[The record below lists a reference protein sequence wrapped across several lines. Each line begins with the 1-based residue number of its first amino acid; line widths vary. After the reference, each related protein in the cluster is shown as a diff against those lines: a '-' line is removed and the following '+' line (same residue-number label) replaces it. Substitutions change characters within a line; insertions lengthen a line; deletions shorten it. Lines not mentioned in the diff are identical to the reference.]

1 MSGML
6 KKVQSGSPFRPRA
19 GDWNA
24 FVDAARNFEER
35 QRSRSRPE
43 LRENALPSGVV
54 FVRNS
59 TGADQDRFA
68 ILGMDEPVI
77 SPTDHLDRF
86 RNRIAFDGVSP
97 SGDAHAARYVVLREP
112 LKAGS
117 IGRGWADGV
126 CPVRINVTDEHHG
139 FAVPVDGN
147 TANLESAARGA
158 AQTLWKEAG
167 TGEKWAVVRLGV
179 PAGLPPIYKAT
190 ADQSGNTVL
199 AKLLLADGS
208 LATGNAEEL
217 DVYSDAWKV
226 RADDLLILTQDADG
240 LPVAM
245 PIQGCDNAFT
255 VPAGSGDTADTTTW
269 NINSQPS
276 GYGGVRVE
284 KWFRLYWSGTSGDPV
299 YQFSREAKYDSKGAL
314 LYVGP
319 EVRSVA
325 FGTDTCE

>member
-1 MSGML
+1 MTL
-6 KKVQSGSPFRPRA
+6 RKVKTGDPLVIPAETFNTFIDAALDFRKRQTAVTRRSQAGHRQSGIILVK
-19 GDWNA
+19 NA
-24 FVDAARNFEER
+24 SGADR
-35 QRSRSRPE
+35 QR
-43 LRENALPSGVV
+43 
-54 FVRNS
+54 FH
-59 TGADQDRFA
+59 
-68 ILGMDEPVI
+68 ILGLADPLITPDYNEDE
-77 SPTDHLDRF
+77 F
-86 RNRIAFDGVSP
+86 RNRVALTGELPAEADHVGRF
-97 SGDAHAARYVVLREP
+97 VVLLEP
-112 LKAGS
+112 LKA
-117 IGRGWADGV
+117 DGV
-126 CPVRINVTDEHHG
+126 GLAFAQGLCPVKVTVESEEHG
-139 FAVPVDGN
+139 YADVNDG
-147 TANLESAARGA
+147 EAATLKSGPSGA
-158 AQTLWKEAG
+158 AQILWKEAG

-226 RADDLLILTQDADG
+226 RTDDLLVLTQDADG

-255 VPAGSGDTADTTTW
+255 VPAGSGSAAETTTW
-269 NINSQPS
+269 DINSQPS
-276 GYGGVRVE
+276 GYGGVLVE
-284 KWFRLYWSGTSGDPV
+284 QWFRLYWSGTSGDPV
-299 YQFSREAKYDSKGAL
+299 YQFTREARYDSKGAL